1 MPYVHPGRNPES
13 PDNRQGRD
21 AGVRVGGETDKGTPP
36 KAIDVGRMGMLDISA
51 GIFAPEPAAEALARL
66 NRELRAVSTCH
77 QTLMRAKDEQTLLN
91 DICRI
96 VCDEAGYRMAW
107 VGFAEQD
114 EAKSV
119 RPVASAGFDDGYLE
133 FLKITWADTDWGRGA
148 VGAAIRTGRSV
159 CLQNYATDPVCI
171 PWRAEALRRGYLS
184 GIALPLKD
192 ESGVVFG
199 TLNMYSPEPNAF
211 TSEEVRLLEEL
222 AGDLAFGIMVLRAR
236 DERKHIYR
244 RLQSNLRFFEC
255 MDQINLAIQEARD
268 LEQMI
273 SQVLGATLSIFGCD
287 RAWLLHPCDP
297 EAATWRVPMERTR
310 PEYPGASA
318 ADVEFPMG
326 PENLETVTAA
336 LDSPSPVSFDPKSE
350 RAVPEGLTA
359 AFGVQSMLCMAIRPM
374 TGKAYMFGL
383 HQCSHPRT
391 WTEDEKTL
399 FEAIGRRLADGLTS
413 LIAYRDLRDRE
424 GQLRTLV
431 QTIPDLVWLKD
442 VDGGYL
448 GCNPQFERLVG
459 LAEKDIIGKTVNDLV
474 DKDLAELFR
483 EHDRRVMTT
492 GRLQVAQT
500 WLSFAADGYRGLFEV
515 VKTPMRDQAGKPIG
529 TLSIARDITERAK
542 TEEELRIAAAA
553 FEAQEGIVIVG
564 ADKRILR
571 VNRAFTEITGYT
583 TEDVMGTTPAALRSG
598 QHDAGFYQAIWDRI
612 AREGTWQ
619 GEVWNR
625 RKSGEVF
632 PSWFSAAA
640 VKCGS
645 GNVTH
650 YVGTL
655 IDITERKAAEK
666 QIEHLAYYDPLTLL
680 PNRRLFMDRL
690 QQALAGSARS
700 GHKGA
705 LLFID
710 LDNFKI
716 LNETAGHDVGDQLL
730 VEVARRIAACVG
742 NADTA
747 ARLGGDEFVVLLE
760 DLSECIREAAAH
772 AKEMGEKILSAL
784 DQPYTIAG
792 RLHHSTPS
800 IGVTLFIDAV
810 DSVDE
815 LLKQADIAM
824 YQAKSAGRNTLRFF
838 DPEMQGALAAWTVM
852 ESALRLAIRDRQFVL
867 HYQPQVD
874 DAGRFVGAEALLR
887 WRHPERGLVAP
898 GEFIPLAEETGLILP
913 IGRWV
918 LEAACSRLKDW
929 AGDPRTRELCL
940 AINVSAR
947 QFRQADFVDQVRE
960 ALERAGAPAA
970 KLKLELTESL
980 IIDDIEGTIEKM
992 RALKKLG
999 VGFSMDDFG
1008 TGYSSL
1014 SYLTRLP
1021 LDQLKIDRSFVR
1033 NLPDSANDAAVV
1045 QTIITLA
1052 NSLGLAVIAE
1062 GVETEAQREFLAS
1075 HGCPTYQGFL
1085 FSPPV
1090 DIARF
1095 EQLLA

>member
-268 LEQMI
+268 LEQMM

-442 VDGGYL
+442 VNGGYL

-474 DKDLAELFR
+474 DKDLAETVPR
-483 EHDRRVMTT
+483 ARPPGDDDRQASSRAD
-492 GRLQVAQT
+492 VA
-500 WLSFAADGYRGLFEV
+500 
-515 VKTPMRDQAGKPIG
+515 
-529 TLSIARDITERAK
+529 
-542 TEEELRIAAAA
+542 ELR
-553 FEAQEGIVIVG
+553 
-564 ADKRILR
+564 R
-571 VNRAFTEITGYT
+571 
-583 TEDVMGTTPAALRSG
+583 
-598 QHDAGFYQAIWDRI
+598 
-612 AREGTWQ
+612 
-619 GEVWNR
+619 
-625 RKSGEVF
+625 
-632 PSWFSAAA
+632 
-640 VKCGS
+640 
-645 GNVTH
+645 
-650 YVGTL
+650 
-655 IDITERKAAEK
+655 
-666 QIEHLAYYDPLTLL
+666 
-680 PNRRLFMDRL
+680 RRLPRPFRGRQD
-690 QQALAGSARS
+690 ADARS
-700 GHKGA
+700 GGQADRHAQHRPRHHRTRQDGRGTAHRRRRVRGA
-705 LLFID
+705 GRHRHRRRGQAD
-710 LDNFKI
+710 P
-716 LNETAGHDVGDQLL
+716 AGQP
-730 VEVARRIAACVG
+730 
-742 NADTA
+742 
-747 ARLGGDEFVVLLE
+747 RLHRD
-760 DLSECIREAAAH
+760 H
-772 AKEMGEKILSAL
+772 
-784 DQPYTIAG
+784 
-792 RLHHSTPS
+792 RLHHRRRH
-800 IGVTLFIDAV
+800 G
-810 DSVDE
+810 
-815 LLKQADIAM
+815 
-824 YQAKSAGRNTLRFF
+824 
-838 DPEMQGALAAWTVM
+838 
-852 ESALRLAIRDRQFVL
+852 
-867 HYQPQVD
+867 D
-874 DAGRFVGAEALLR
+874 DAGRTA
-887 WRHPERGLVAP
+887 
-898 GEFIPLAEETGLILP
+898 
-913 IGRWV
+913 IG
-918 LEAACSRLKDW
+918 
-929 AGDPRTRELCL
+929 
-940 AINVSAR
+940 
-947 QFRQADFVDQVRE
+947 
-960 ALERAGAPAA
+960 PA
-970 KLKLELTESL
+970 
-980 IIDDIEGTIEKM
+980 
-992 RALKKLG
+992 
-999 VGFSMDDFG
+999 
-1008 TGYSSL
+1008 
-1014 SYLTRLP
+1014 
-1021 LDQLKIDRSFVR
+1021 
-1033 NLPDSANDAAVV
+1033 
-1045 QTIITLA
+1045 
-1052 NSLGLAVIAE
+1052 
-1062 GVETEAQREFLAS
+1062 
-1075 HGCPTYQGFL
+1075 
-1085 FSPPV
+1085 
-1090 DIARF
+1090 
-1095 EQLLA
+1095 

>member
-1 MPYVHPGRNPES
+1 
-13 PDNRQGRD
+13 
-21 AGVRVGGETDKGTPP
+21 
-36 KAIDVGRMGMLDISA
+36 
-51 GIFAPEPAAEALARL
+51 
-66 NRELRAVSTCH
+66 
-77 QTLMRAKDEQTLLN
+77 
-91 DICRI
+91 
-96 VCDEAGYRMAW
+96 
-107 VGFAEQD
+107 
-114 EAKSV
+114 
-119 RPVASAGFDDGYLE
+119 
-133 FLKITWADTDWGRGA
+133 
-148 VGAAIRTGRSV
+148 
-159 CLQNYATDPVCI
+159 
-171 PWRAEALRRGYLS
+171 PWRAEALQRGYLS

-222 AGDLAFGIMVLRAR
+222 AGDLAFGITVLRAR
-236 DERKHIYR
+236 AERKHIYR
-244 RLQSNLRFFEC
+244 RLQANLRFFEC
-255 MDQINLAIQEARD
+255 MDQINLAIQEACD
-268 LEQMI
+268 LEQMMGR
-273 SQVLGATLSIFGCD
+273 VLAATLSIFGCD
-287 RAWLLHPCDP
+287 RAWLMHPCDP
-297 EAATWRVPMERTR
+297 EAATWRVPMEHTR
-310 PEYPGASA
+310 PEYPGAGA

-326 PENLETVTAA
+326 PENLEVVTAV
-336 LDSPSPVSFDPKSE
+336 LDSPGPVSFDAASG
-350 RAVPEGLTA
+350 RDVAEGMKKVG
-359 AFGVQSMLCMAIRPM
+359 FDIQSMLCMAIRPK

-383 HQCSHPRT
+383 HQCSHPRV

-399 FEAIGRRLADGLTS
+399 FQAIGRRLADGLTS

-431 QTIPDLVWLKD
+431 QTIPDLVWMKD
-442 VDGGYL
+442 ADGAFL
-448 GCNPQFERLVG
+448 RCNPQFERFVG
-459 LAEKDIIGKTVNDLV
+459 LAEKDIIGKTVSDLV
-474 DKDLAELFR
+474 DKDLAEVFR
-483 EHDRRVMTT
+483 EHDHRVMTT
-492 GRLQVAQT
+492 GRPHVAQT
-500 WLSFAADGYRGLFEV
+500 WVTFAADGYRGLFEV
-515 VKTPMRDQAGKPIG
+515 VKTPMRDQAGEPIG

-583 TEDVMGTTPAALRSG
+583 TEDVMGRTPDALRSG
-598 QHDAGFYQAIWDRI
+598 EHNVDFYQAIWDRI
-612 AREGTWQ
+612 AREGTWW
-619 GEVWNR
+619 GEVRNR
-625 RKSGEVF
+625 RKNGEIF

-640 VKCGS
+640 VKRDNGEI
-645 GNVTH
+645 TH
-650 YVGTL
+650 YVATL
-655 IDITERKAAEK
+655 VDITERKAAEK
-666 QIEHLAYYDPLTLL
+666 QIEHLAYYDPLTRL
-680 PNRRLFMDRL
+680 PNRRLFLDRL
-690 QQALAGSARS
+690 QQALAGSGRS

-716 LNETAGHDVGDQLL
+716 LNETSGHDVGDQLL
-730 VEVARRIAACVG
+730 VEVGRRIAACVG
-742 NADTA
+742 AADTA

-760 DLSECIREAAAH
+760 DLSECLREAAAR
-772 AKEMGEKILSAL
+772 AKEMGEAILSAL
-784 DQPYTIAG
+784 NQPYTIAG
-792 RLHHSTPS
+792 RPHHSTPS

-810 DSVDE
+810 DSLDE

-838 DPEMQGALAAWTVM
+838 DPDMQGALAARTVLD
-852 ESALRLAIRDRQFVL
+852 SALRLAIRDRQFVL

-874 DAGRFVGAEALLR
+874 GAGGLIGAEALLR

-929 AGDPRTRELCL
+929 AADPRTRGLNL

-992 RALKKLG
+992 RALKELG

-1033 NLPDSANDAAVV
+1033 NLPDNANDAAVV

-1052 NSLGLAVIAE
+1052 DSLGLAVIAE
-1062 GVETEAQREFLAS
+1062 GVETEAQRQFLAS
-1075 HGCPTYQGFL
+1075 HGCPTYQGYL
-1085 FSPPV
+1085 FSAPV
-1090 DIARF
+1090 DIAQF
-1095 EQLLA
+1095 ERLLA